1 MRRPALLAIGL
12 GVMVGA
18 ATLRAQGLQTT
29 GVREVIASER
39 GVITLA
45 TRIRYT
51 TMILLPEG
59 EEILDVVCGDRDFW
73 VINAAHNIAHL
84 KPSKEG
90 AATNL
95 NLVTASGAVYSFVLA
110 EGKLPPD
117 LKVYVMPD
125 PDAAPKK
132 TKYYSAGEVSQLQAA
147 LMEARVAIDTVQR
160 RSEETLAGVRR
171 AYPATMHFAYKTPA
185 YTKPFYVSSI
195 WNDGQ
200 STFIKADARELPALY
215 EVTAGGTPSVV
226 NFQVENGLYVVPK
239 VLDRGYLAIGKEK
252 LTFETRGREQ

>member
-1 MRRPALLAIGL
+1 MEERRTTMRRPALLAIGL

-18 ATLRAQGLQTT
+18 ATVSAQGVQTT
-29 GVREVIASER
+29 GVREVTASER

-84 KPSKEG
+84 KPAKEG

-95 NLVTASGAVYSFVLA
+95 NLVTASGTVYSFVLV

-117 LKVYVMPD
+117 LKVYVTPD

-147 LMEARVAIDTVQR
+147 LTDARVAIETVQR
-160 RSEETLAGVRR
+160 RSDETLAGVRR
-171 AYPATMHFAYKTPA
+171 SYPTTMNFAYK
-185 YTKPFYVSSI
+185 
-195 WNDGQ
+195 
-200 STFIKADARELPALY
+200 DARVREAVLRHLDVARRAVDVHQGRCARAARAL
-215 EVTAGGTPSVV
+215 
-226 NFQVENGLYVVPK
+226 
-239 VLDRGYLAIGKEK
+239 
-252 LTFETRGREQ
+252 